1 MIQYEAGAE
10 SGLAALVGAQSGGD
24 WILGMGGT
32 PPFTSGGPMPLQTP
46 YSRGRDDFPLTCF
59 DESTGALPVEH
70 KEHKHKENTM
80 MSEHK
85 RTAFKRGLLI
95 VAGKTVRS
103 ARILL
108 GKLGEGV
115 LELAKVWFGK
125 RKEA

>member
-1 MIQYEAGAE
+1 
-10 SGLAALVGAQSGGD
+10 
-24 WILGMGGT
+24 
-32 PPFTSGGPMPLQTP
+32 
-46 YSRGRDDFPLTCF
+46 
-59 DESTGALPVEH
+59 
-70 KEHKHKENTM
+70 M

-115 LELAKVWFGK
+115 LEVAKVWIGK